1 MKSVLKQVPV
11 AFLFFPVGNDAVILG
26 HAHLWWSMLVYDEA
40 CLYMTKHD
48 CFWWGMLVYDEAC
61 LYMTKHDCLWRGILV
76 YDEACLFI
84 MKHASLWWSMLVH
97 DEACLFMMKHSCLWW
112 STLVHNEAFLFMMKH
127 ACSLWGML
135 VHNEACLHMMRHACL
150 WWSMLVCDEACL
162 FVMWHAC
169 ITGNR
174 ADLGSRMDNS
184 APPSRMGVSSRL
196 SQVSQQARLEIDE
209 VSLQSV
215 KHNRYKHQ
223 YMCPLPI
230 EGPHG
235 ATGRFDIDK
244 WTIFTTNRHK
254 RERVVWFKVKAHLN
268 IYIHMHIYVLC
279 IIIQCISTEIYI
291 IYA

>member
-1 MKSVLKQVPV
+1 MKHACIGRNMIVYGETC
-11 AFLFFPVGNDAVILG
+11 LFMMK
-26 HAHLWWSMLVYDEA
+26 HA
-40 CLYMTKHD
+40 CLR
-48 CFWWGMLVYDEAC
+48 WS
-61 LYMTKHDCLWRGILV
+61 ILV
-76 YDEACLFI
+76 YDEACLFM
-84 MKHASLWWSMLVH
+84 MKHACSWWSMLVH
-97 DEACLFMMKHSCLWW
+97 DEACLF
-112 STLVHNEAFLFMMKH
+112 V
-127 ACSLWGML
+127 
-135 VHNEACLHMMRHACL
+135 MRL
-150 WWSMLVCDEACL
+150 
-162 FVMWHAC
+162 AC

-174 ADLGSRMDNS
+174 ADMGSRMDNS

-215 KHNRYKHQ
+215 KYDRYNHQ

-279 IIIQCISTEIYI
+279 IIIQSISTEIYI
-291 IYA
+291 IYV

>member
-1 MKSVLKQVPV
+1 MK
-11 AFLFFPVGNDAVILG
+11 
-26 HAHLWWSMLVYDEA
+26 HACIWRNMLVYDES
-40 CLYMTKHD
+40 
-48 CFWWGMLVYDEAC
+48 
-61 LYMTKHDCLWRGILV
+61 
-76 YDEACLFI
+76 CLFI

-97 DEACLFMMKHSCLWW
+97 DEACLFTMKHSCLWW
-112 STLVHNEAFLFMMKH
+112 SMLIHYEACLFIMKH
-127 ACSLWGML
+127 ACS
-135 VHNEACLHMMRHACL
+135 

-174 ADLGSRMDNS
+174 ADMGSRMDNS

-215 KHNRYKHQ
+215 KYDRYKHQ
-223 YMCPLPI
+223 CMCPLPI

-244 WTIFTTNRHK
+244 WTIFTTSRQK
-254 RERVVWFKVKAHLN
+254 IERVVWFKVKAHLN

-279 IIIQCISTEIYI
+279 IIIQSISTEIYI